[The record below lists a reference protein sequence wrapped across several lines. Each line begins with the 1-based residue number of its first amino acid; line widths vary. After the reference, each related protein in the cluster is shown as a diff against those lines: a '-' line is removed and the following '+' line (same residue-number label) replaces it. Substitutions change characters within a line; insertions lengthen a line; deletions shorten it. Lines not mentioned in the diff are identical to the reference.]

1 MLSSDQTQFLSD
13 FWKNIGLEVT
23 IFAVTLACA
32 FALRALTPQQEK
44 GKRKH
49 LRRQDSPLESKR
61 ADVAKGHERL
71 HNDAC
76 TPLESGRSAAA
87 VLDEAMACLQ
97 EWQGGNGQ
105 PASKVLSLYSELRS
119 LLRRSQRSMQ
129 DATRASKHRP
139 CDFYSGLVHLV
150 IRAGKQHLLNMV
162 IDDMIHQNVP
172 RSVAFYESAMKQ
184 LATQKQFRQALSIYD
199 RLVQDG
205 LETSTI
211 TYSCLVR
218 FAAQVG
224 ELSRA
229 KEFFEKLAS
238 ITTPSI
244 RAYMTV
250 LSVHNKR
257 QDWSSAAATIHD
269 MKSRGVA
276 VDSLALNVAL
286 STGVAA
292 DKVTEVQAL
301 LSQAEE
307 MTPFVPD
314 VVSYNTVVK
323 AYSQRGNYVEACKV
337 VDRMRKNGVKPN
349 AITFNTVMD
358 AAVRGGKPEEAWR
371 KLQEMQDAG
380 YKPDKFSCSI
390 IVKALTKSG
399 ASLQEDHVDR
409 ALVLLEQNDRHF
421 DMTLKMSLYNN
432 TAEASSKANLAA
444 SLRKVKAQMR
454 SKGVTS
460 APGL

>member
-1 MLSSDQTQFLSD
+1 LS
-13 FWKNIGLEVT
+13 
-23 IFAVTLACA
+23 
-32 FALRALTPQQEK
+32 PQQSK
-44 GKRKH
+44 SKKQSLRKK
-49 LRRQDSPLESKR
+49 DIPVESTK
-61 ADVAKGHERL
+61 ADVARGPERL
-71 HNDAC
+71 QDDAPA
-76 TPLESGRSAAA
+76 PLESGRSAAA
-87 VLDEAMACLQ
+87 VLDEAMECLQ

-105 PASKVLSLYSELRS
+105 PASRVLALYSELRGVI
-119 LLRRSQRSMQ
+119 RKTQKCMQ
-129 DATRASKHRP
+129 DATRASRHRP
-139 CDFYSGLVHLV
+139 CDFYSGLVHLI
-150 IRAGKQHLLNMV
+150 IRTGKHHLLNMV
-162 IDDMIHQNVP
+162 IDDMIHQKVP
-172 RSVAFYESAMKQ
+172 RSLAFYESAMKQ

-199 RLVQDG
+199 RLAQDG

-218 FAAQVG
+218 FAAEVG
-224 ELSRA
+224 ELGRA
-229 KEFFEKLAS
+229 KELFDKLAS

-269 MKSRGVA
+269 MKSRGVP

-292 DKVTEVQAL
+292 DKVTEVQEL

-337 VDRMRKNGVKPN
+337 VERMRKNGVKPN

-358 AAVRGGKPEEAWR
+358 AAVRGGRPGEAWR
-371 KLQEMQDAG
+371 KLEQMKYAG

-390 IVKALTKSG
+390 LVKALTKSG
-399 ASLQEDHVDR
+399 LSLQEDAVDR
-409 ALVLLEQNDRHF
+409 ALALLAQNDRNL

-432 TAEASSKANLAA
+432 IAEASSKAGLAA
-444 SLRKVKAQMR
+444 ALRKVKAQMC

-460 APGL
+460 AP